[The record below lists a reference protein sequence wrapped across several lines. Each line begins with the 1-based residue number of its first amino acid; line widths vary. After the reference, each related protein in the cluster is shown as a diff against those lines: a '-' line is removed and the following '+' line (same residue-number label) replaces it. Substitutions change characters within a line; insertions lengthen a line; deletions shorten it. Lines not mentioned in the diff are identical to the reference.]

1 MTDILIMSGQINRQ
15 LEQKKRSIQKI
26 LSVLNKSAISE
37 EGYDSTK
44 KPFFLAGNIKDFVM
58 DYKQIDG
65 IPQRLNRNIALIYK
79 IIGSPKKEVY
89 IGNWTL
95 LSLEKASERYEAFCK
110 DGQKNVFDIGYR
122 YMGMGHVEV
131 ISCDLETHL
140 LFYRPDG
147 GSNGYDREANYKDI
161 VKDGAT
167 KYNKFYFSKW
177 FYNI

>member
-1 MTDILIMSGQINRQ
+1 MNKQINKQ
-15 LEQKKRSIQKI
+15 LAKKKRLIQKI
-26 LSVLNKSAISE
+26 LFVLNRSTISK
-37 EGYDSTK
+37 EGYDSTQE
-44 KPFFLAGNIKDFVM
+44 PCFMTGNIKKFVM
-58 DYKQIDG
+58 DFKQIDG
-65 IPQRLNRNIALIYK
+65 IPHRLNRNIALIYN
-79 IIGSPKKEVY
+79 IIGNSKKELY
-89 IGNWTL
+89 IGEWTI

-131 ISCDLETHL
+131 VSCDLETHL

-177 FYNI
+177 FFNIKSDK